1 MNKHMLLYTSE
12 LIATC
17 RGYKNNKKEGMLYFT
32 SCKSENQFTQINTAL
47 VSRRLSERKL
57 VLAVTDKK
65 DVRDTN
71 EETTKS

>member
-1 MNKHMLLYTSE
+1 
-12 LIATC
+12 
-17 RGYKNNKKEGMLYFT
+17 MLYFT